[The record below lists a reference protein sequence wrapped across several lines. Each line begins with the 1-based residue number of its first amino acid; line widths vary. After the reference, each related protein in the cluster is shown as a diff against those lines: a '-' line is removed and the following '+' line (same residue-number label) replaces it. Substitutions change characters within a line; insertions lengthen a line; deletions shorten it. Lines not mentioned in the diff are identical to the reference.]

1 MNLKLRLKNKVTLL
15 AIVSTALA
23 ILYTFLGMV
32 GVVPSVTQEQ
42 WHNLF
47 VIVIQLLVLLGVVVD
62 PTTDGIKDSAQAM
75 EYTEPRKN
83 DPSDEEDTVT
93 KGFRE

>member
-23 ILYTFLGMV
+23 IVYTFLGMV

-62 PTTDGIKDSAQAM
+62 PTTDGVKDSEQAM
-75 EYTEPRKN
+75 AYTEPRK
-83 DPSDEEDTVT
+83 D
-93 KGFRE
+93 K

>member
-15 AIVSTALA
+15 AIVSMALSMV
-23 ILYTFLGMV
+23 YTFLGMV
-32 GVVPSVTQEQ
+32 GVVPSITQEQ

-62 PTTDGIKDSAQAM
+62 PTTDGVKDSAQAM
-75 EYTEPRKN
+75 EYTEPRK
-83 DPSDEEDTVT
+83 DDSSDEEDTVI
-93 KGFRE
+93 KGFRS

>member
-23 ILYTFLGMV
+23 IVYTFLGMV
-32 GVVPSVTQEQ
+32 GIVPSITQEQ
-42 WHNLF
+42 WHSLF

-62 PTTDGIKDSAQAM
+62 PTTEGVKDSAQAM

-83 DPSDEEDTVT
+83 DPSDEEDTVI